1 MSSRPS
7 MTSPRSWRT
16 SGARVSSRSAPPPDV
31 RSRREAQG
39 EVQDGPRAH
48 EVALLEFRAA
58 VRGPA
63 PVIRRLRACLPEPAA
78 WATRPPRESA
88 RFDVLRD
95 VPHPGWHRIERNG
108 EAMFQT
114 DRPGDIVPYL
124 AWAINWEAVDR
135 LTRRYVLLHAGA
147 VAWNGRALLFPA
159 DSGSGKTTLV
169 AGM

>member
-16 SGARVSSRSAPPPDV
+16 SGARGSSRSAPLPDV

-39 EVQDGPRAH
+39 GPRAH

-78 WATRPPRESA
+78 WATRAPRESA

-95 VPHPGWHRIERNG
+95 VPHPGWHRIDRNG
-108 EAMFQT
+108 ETMFQT
-114 DRPGDIVPYL
+114 DRPGDLVPYL
-124 AWAINWEAVDR
+124 AWAINWAAVHR
-135 LTRRYVLLHAGA
+135 LTPR
-147 VAWNGRALLFPA
+147 
-159 DSGSGKTTLV
+159 S
-169 AGM
+169 